1 MRRSRLRRRR
11 AAAWALVPVAV
22 AAATTSIAV
31 AAETSSRVAR
41 ISATERTLAF
51 GERFRIAG
59 TVPGDRGMMV
69 RLKFRPAGAE
79 GWKLLREIHTD
90 AQGNYD
96 AKARAYRNGALRAVP
111 ARGRASLPDTIAV
124 RSQTAFHLAKHH
136 LVLGSGVRLN
146 GRVRPG
152 GEREVKLVV
161 RGPGGDLLH
170 EDSSRDGG
178 FALRWK
184 PRSTGTYRVR
194 AYVGRNRLAK
204 SSHSVSR
211 RITVYR
217 YAAAS
222 WYGPGFYGSTT
233 ACGQTLSP
241 GMLGVANKSLPCGT
255 KVKLRYRGRSA
266 TVPVIDRGPYA
277 AGREY
282 DLTEATKQRLGF
294 PDTGTVLTNR

>member
-1 MRRSRLRRRR
+1 MRRFRLRRRR
-11 AAAWALVPVAV
+11 AAAWALLPVAV
-22 AAATTSIAV
+22 AATTTSIAF
-31 AAETSSRVAR
+31 AAESSSTVAR
-41 ISATERTLAF
+41 LSATERTLAF

-59 TVPGDRGMMV
+59 AVPGDRGMRV
-69 RLKFRPAGAE
+69 QLKFRPAGAE

-90 AQGNYD
+90 ADGAYN
-96 AKARAYRNGALRAVP
+96 ATARAYRNGALRAVP
-111 ARGRASLPDTIAV
+111 ARGRASAADTIKV
-124 RSQTAFHLAKHH
+124 RSRTAFHVAKHH
-136 LVLGSGVRLN
+136 LVLGDGVRLK
-146 GRVRPG
+146 GRSRPG
-152 GEREVKLVV
+152 GERDVKLVV
-161 RGPGGDLLH
+161 RGPGGDVLRKQ
-170 EDSSRDGG
+170 SAGDGG
-178 FALRWK
+178 FALGWK
-184 PRSTGTYRVR
+184 PRATGTYRLR

-204 SSHSVSR
+204 SSDSVSR

-222 WYGPGFYGSTT
+222 WYGPGFYGNST

-255 KVKLRYRGRSA
+255 KVKLRYRGRSV

-294 PDTGTVLTNR
+294 PDTGSVLTNR